1 MSDDDKRNPNNPGN
15 PDNPGD
21 ENDAFWAFESDPDL
35 AREMESLNQELAN
48 LEQNASTDDGGES
61 TTGESE
67 DGNAPEDVSD
77 EFSQIMNANAETSFD
92 DELEG
97 ILGNKA
103 KRAILV
109 TRLTSADLL
118 AAFCSLAD
126 ITAQCID
133 SREGAVAVLRNL
145 NGDGPEAAAKDLTE
159 VVAGLSVLLLVDRA
173 DKMTAVP
180 YANGTAEDAEL
191 PPPFVL
197 ETLAHFVEDLM
208 LGLTTV
214 DALAEQGVRIVDSAD
229 LDHDHA
235 LKIIAEHTNFGRDG
249 SSID

>member
-1 MSDDDKRNPNNPGN
+1 MSDDDKRNPNN

-48 LEQNASTDDGGES
+48 LEQNASTDDAGES
-61 TTGESE
+61 ATGESE

-77 EFSQIMNANAETSFD
+77 EFSQIMNANAEIGFD

-126 ITAQCID
+126 ITENVGQTVRARVEARKTIKSKTSLNRIESQIMVGLPVFMMAALLAI
-133 SREGAVAVLRNL
+133 SPSHREFYSQPSGWALIALAVVL
-145 NGDGPEAAAKDLTE
+145 
-159 VVAGLSVLLLVDRA
+159 
-173 DKMTAVP
+173 
-180 YANGTAEDAEL
+180 
-191 PPPFVL
+191 
-197 ETLAHFVEDLM
+197 
-208 LGLTTV
+208 
-214 DALAEQGVRIVDSAD
+214 DALAYLMMRKMGDVK
-229 LDHDHA
+229 LD
-235 LKIIAEHTNFGRDG
+235 
-249 SSID
+249 

>member
-1 MSDDDKRNPNNPGN
+1 
-15 PDNPGD
+15 
-21 ENDAFWAFESDPDL
+21 
-35 AREMESLNQELAN
+35 
-48 LEQNASTDDGGES
+48 
-61 TTGESE
+61 
-67 DGNAPEDVSD
+67 
-77 EFSQIMNANAETSFD
+77 MNH
-92 DELEG
+92 
-97 ILGNKA
+97 NKA

-214 DALAEQGVRIVDSAD
+214 DALAQQGVRIVDSAD

>member
-1 MSDDDKRNPNNPGN
+1 MSDDDKRNPNNP
-15 PDNPGD
+15 DNPGD
-21 ENDAFWAFESDPDL
+21 DNDAFWAFESDPDL

-48 LEQNASTDDGGES
+48 LEQNASTDDAGES
-61 TTGESE
+61 ATGESE

-77 EFSQIMNANAETSFD
+77 EFSQIMNANAEIGFD

-180 YANGTAEDAEL
+180 YSNGTAEDAEL

-214 DALAEQGVRIVDSAD
+214 DALAQQGVRIVDSAD

>member
-1 MSDDDKRNPNNPGN
+1 MSDDDKRNPNN

-48 LEQNASTDDGGES
+48 LEQNASTDDAGES
-61 TTGESE
+61 ATGESE

-77 EFSQIMNANAETSFD
+77 EFSQIMNANAEIGFD

-159 VVAGLSVLLLVDRA
+159 VVAGLSVLLSLI
-173 DKMTAVP
+173 
-180 YANGTAEDAEL
+180 
-191 PPPFVL
+191 
-197 ETLAHFVEDLM
+197 H
-208 LGLTTV
+208 
-214 DALAEQGVRIVDSAD
+214 I
-229 LDHDHA
+229 
-235 LKIIAEHTNFGRDG
+235 
-249 SSID
+249 